1 MNKLFL
7 LLLVITTLIFVSCG
21 DKEKDEPQKD
31 VQDLEQVIPQEEN
44 NNVAKT
50 DTTKTL
56 PKADEVK
63 QAEIKSADAPVIEK
77 IDNTNNAMSGV
88 VVSINEIALGNNGEV
103 SSSEAGRVVSK
114 GSILAFKSGN
124 QIYLVYNEDGTFAS
138 KKLANYAG
146 KKNLK
151 IKGEIKKIDELHIL
165 IATSIE

>member
-7 LLLVITTLIFVSCG
+7 LLLVITALIFVSCG
-21 DKEKDEPQKD
+21 DKENAEPQKD
-31 VQDLEQVIPQEEN
+31 VQDLEQVIPAEEN

-50 DTTKTL
+50 DSTVALKNT
-56 PKADEVK
+56 DEVK
-63 QAEIKSADAPVIEK
+63 QAEIKSADEPVVEK

-114 GSILAFKSGN
+114 GNILAFKSGN

-151 IKGEIKKIDELHIL
+151 IKGEIKKIDELHVL
-165 IATSIE
+165 IATSFE